1 MVNPYLFIGLTI
13 VFTVIGQL
21 LVKAGMIE
29 VGEFPGGLKIIPT
42 YLWQSLI
49 NWKVLLGLVCAVL
62 ASFTWM
68 LAMSK
73 TSISFGYPF
82 MALNIVLVLTL
93 SPVIFGEQIKWN
105 QYLGVII
112 VIIGLLLTTR

>member
-73 TSISFGYPF
+73 HQSVLDTHYGSQHRARTNAFTRNLWRTNQMESVPRCNNCNHRTTSY
-82 MALNIVLVLTL
+82 
-93 SPVIFGEQIKWN
+93 
-105 QYLGVII
+105 Y
-112 VIIGLLLTTR
+112 